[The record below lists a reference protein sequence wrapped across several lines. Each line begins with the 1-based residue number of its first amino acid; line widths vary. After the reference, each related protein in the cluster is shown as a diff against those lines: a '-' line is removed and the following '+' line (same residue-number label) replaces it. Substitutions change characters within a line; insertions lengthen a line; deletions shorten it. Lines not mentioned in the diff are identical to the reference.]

1 MRPVIDEKKRRFAG
15 LLPSPKLLMRRDK
28 MVRTSCLCWKQWC
41 QQTSCVPGLAAS
53 NLHSHSHIYTPPFQF
68 VNLSVPLSVTASKAS
83 AALLAISHH
92 NGNMLPQIQKVQRP
106 WLVKLVPYTH
116 LEKMYKLQKAAYLH
130 CFVIRLYLSSQP
142 NKHLWMGC
150 SQNAV
155 TITSNSWSS
164 HQIHTKHQSAA
175 VDGKLPHL
183 LAIIHLF
190 LLFILLCQDVF
201 ISQKF

>member
-1 MRPVIDEKKRRFAG
+1 MCQGWQHQISTVI
-15 LLPSPKLLMRRDK
+15 L
-28 MVRTSCLCWKQWC
+28 
-41 QQTSCVPGLAAS
+41 
-53 NLHSHSHIYTPPFQF
+53 IYTPPFKF

-106 WLVKLVPYTH
+106 WLVKLVPYTY

-130 CFVIRLYLSSQP
+130 CFVIRLYLSLQP

-201 ISQKF
+201 IAQRF

>member
-1 MRPVIDEKKRRFAG
+1 
-15 LLPSPKLLMRRDK
+15 
-28 MVRTSCLCWKQWC
+28 
-41 QQTSCVPGLAAS
+41 
-53 NLHSHSHIYTPPFQF
+53 
-68 VNLSVPLSVTASKAS
+68 
-83 AALLAISHH
+83 
-92 NGNMLPQIQKVQRP
+92 
-106 WLVKLVPYTH
+106 
-116 LEKMYKLQKAAYLH
+116 MYKLQKAAFLH

-190 LLFILLCQDVF
+190 LLFILLCQDVSIAQRF
-201 ISQKF
+201 YVNWGNNCCIKSESRNSDFWLVRTSRIIEILIPIMARIIEKQVFSYHYGKASWFAKVNLFESVAKYVAGRLIRTSLAPFQGSLITLIAWYSTWVTNNTLYCI